1 MNQLAAL
8 YARVSSD
15 RQKETHTIASQTTAL
30 LEYAQTHGYQVPPA
44 WQFQDEGYSG
54 ATLARPGLE
63 AVRDL
68 AAQGQITAVLVHS
81 PDRLS
86 RKYAYQVLLAEEFAR
101 CGVQLVFLQAPSIQ
115 TPEDQLLVQFQGMI
129 AEYERAQIAE
139 RCRRGKR
146 HRAQQGLVNVL
157 SHAPYGYRY
166 VKKTETSTAYY
177 QVVEAE
183 AQIVR
188 GIFDAYTREGLS
200 LSAIARQLNE
210 RKVPTRRGATH
221 WIQATIWG
229 IVRNPAYQGRA
240 CFNKT
245 AGHPAQR
252 INRQVRQRGGA
263 FSRRLVRHRR
273 PRSEWIEIAVPA
285 LIAPETFALA
295 QERLEKNKQ
304 FSPRRTVLPTL
315 LQGLLVCQNCGYSL
329 YRSSQARARGKGRL
343 CYYRCGGRDKARHP
357 QGAVCRNRP
366 VRQEDLDQLVWQE
379 ILQLLEDPTLIQN
392 EIDRRLEEA
401 KNSDPQR
408 QREEILRREQTRL
421 QNSMDRLLTAYQEDL
436 VPLQELRQRMPELRR
451 QQQAVDSELQSLQ
464 MATQDHSRYLH
475 LVQTLNQFRD
485 RLRAQADKLDVL
497 ERQKILRLLV
507 REVVVGA
514 DSIVIRHCIR
524 LPQPTQP
531 TPTPTCSPDTSCE
544 ASDGRSYLLRMWRNV
559 ATTCINTG
567 DSVHARRSGFFELT
581 FCRFWA
587 WQGGVAE

>member
-30 LEYAQTHGYQVPPA
+30 LEYAQTHGYQVPPP

-68 AAQGQITAVLVHS
+68 AAQGQITAVLVYS

-86 RKYAYQVLLAEEFAR
+86 RKYAYQVLLAEEFSR
-101 CGVQLVFLQAPSIQ
+101 SGVELVFLQAPSLH

-146 HRAQQGLVNVL
+146 HRAHQGLVNVL

-166 VKKTETSTAYY
+166 VKKTETSAAYY

-183 AQIVR
+183 AQVVR
-188 GIFDAYTREGLS
+188 WIFDAYTRQDLS

-210 RKVPTRRGATH
+210 RKVPTRRGAPH

-252 INRQVRQRGGA
+252 INRQVRQRGGS
-263 FSRRLVRHRR
+263 FSRRLVRHLR

-315 LQGLLVCQNCGYSL
+315 LQGILVCQHCGYSL
-329 YRSSQARARGKGRL
+329 YRSSQSRGKRRL
-343 CYYRCGGRDKARHP
+343 CYYRCGGRDKTRHP
-357 QGAVCRNRP
+357 QGAVCSNRP

-379 ILQLLEDPTLIQN
+379 VLRLLEDPTLIQS

-401 KNSDPQR
+401 RNSDPQR
-408 QREEILRREQTRL
+408 QREEILQREQTRL
-421 QNSMDRLLTAYQEDL
+421 QNSMDRLLTAYQENL
-436 VPLQELRQRMPELRR
+436 VSLQELRQRMPELRR
-451 QQQAVDSELQSLQ
+451 QQQAMDSELQSLQ
-464 MATQDHSRYLH
+464 MATQDQSRYLH
-475 LVQTLNQFRD
+475 LVQTLHQFRD
-485 RLRAQADKLDVL
+485 RLRVQAEKLDVL

-514 DSIVIRHCIR
+514 DSVTIRHCIR
-524 LPQPTQP
+524 LPQPTS
-531 TPTPTCSPDTSCE
+531 TPTLPPTAPPQAPDSQN
-544 ASDGRSYLLRMWRNV
+544 YLLRMWRNV
-559 ATTCINTG
+559 ATTRVNTG
-567 DSVHARRSGFFELT
+567 EKQVTGKRP
-581 FCRFWA
+581 
-587 WQGGVAE
+587 